1 MSKKKFIIF
10 EEIELT
16 HSLNMFNP
24 IASTDDFVQAGELA
38 RAKKIAKDLELQTKA
53 KVKDYYVNDYSYII
67 VERCDLS
74 TLKE

>member
-1 MSKKKFIIF
+1 MPKKFIVF
-10 EEIELT
+10 EEVSMM

-38 RAKKIAKDLELQTKA
+38 RAKKIAKDLELQAKA
-53 KVKDYYVNDYSYII
+53 KVEGYYVNDYNYIV
-67 VERCDLS
+67 VERCDTS